1 MGIVILF
8 LRQNKLV
15 KIEENQK
22 KTTKEME
29 ELMSSYLFEMKDENE
44 RFIKRVKEM
53 NEEQLAT
60 FKQKEKESLP
70 QKKPAHLV
78 PKNDD
83 QPDLSSRLENTVSL
97 QAARAYQK
105 QKLNLSEKEVVLETD
120 RHQGEAVELDDRKV
134 LQTKENTPESTHN
147 ELLKESLLFQIL
159 IMKQQGFTVEEMAK
173 RLNKGKTEIALLL
186 KFHEKHQE

>member
-15 KIEENQK
+15 KIEEHQK
-22 KTTKEME
+22 KATKEME

-53 NEEQLAT
+53 NEEQLAS

-70 QKKPAHLV
+70 QKKSAHLV
-78 PKNDD
+78 LKNDD

-97 QAARAYQK
+97 QAARAYQN
-105 QKLNLSEKEVVLETD
+105 QKLNQSEKEVVLDE
-120 RHQGEAVELDDRKV
+120 VVKLDDRKF
-134 LQTKENTPESTHN
+134 LHTKGNTRELTHN

-159 IMKQQGFTVEEMAK
+159 IMKQQGFSVEEMAK
-173 RLNKGKTEIALLL
+173 RLNKGKAEIALLL
-186 KFHEKHQE
+186 KFHENHQE